1 VDFCETVDRAD
12 ALFHRAKMGGGD
24 GVAFIDYHDVCVRDL
39 EVCCGFLSAMAA
51 TSFLREWRLL
61 IQAQEYVLRV
71 DQADDSVEVDTAP
84 QPLVDPEQRSQ
95 VPGVS
100 QPGCFEDYVV
110 EGSAAVHERLDGVD
124 TRVFDAAAETAV
136 AQFEPFRCGGVVLG
150 DRQGFLNVGC

>member
-1 VDFCETVDRAD
+1 MDFGETVDGAD
-12 ALFHRAKMGGGD
+12 ALFHRAEMGGGD
-24 GVAFIDYHDVCVRDL
+24 GIAFVDYHDICVRDL
-39 EVCCGFLSAMAA
+39 KVCCGFVSPVAA
-51 TSFLREWRLL
+51 ISFLRERRLL

-110 EGSAAVHERLDGVD
+110 EGSTALHE
-124 TRVFDAAAETAV
+124 
-136 AQFEPFRCGGVVLG
+136 
-150 DRQGFLNVGC
+150 